1 VIIEILAQII
11 LQLAW
16 YCSAALWPR
25 LRRVRKLAR
34 NGWQPFEGSCVRQG
48 AGTSQRE
55 RSNLCQPRFMSDY
68 TALKVTAL
76 DAVNELLNHV
86 GWGAD
91 DGSERCAIIGV
102 CRSHITENIDK
113 IATTREQAF
122 ALIDEVAQQMK
133 TDWDEI
139 HDVFERK

>member
-1 VIIEILAQII
+1 MVLFGGVVAEIAQST
-11 LQLAW
+11 QAGAQW
-16 YCSAALWPR
+16 MATFR
-25 LRRVRKLAR
+25 RKLRSSGRR
-34 NGWQPFEGSCVRQG
+34 NFSKGAIKLVPAKVHVR
-48 AGTSQRE
+48 
-55 RSNLCQPRFMSDY
+55 L

-133 TDWDEI
+133 TDWDET
-139 HDVFERK
+139 HDVVERK

>member
-1 VIIEILAQII
+1 MIIEILAQII

-25 LRRVRKLAR
+25 LRRERKLAR
-34 NGWQPFEGSCVRQG
+34 NGWQPFEGSCVRHG

-55 RSNLCQPRFMSDY
+55 RSNLSQPRFMSDY

-76 DAVNELLNHV
+76 DAVNELLNHF

-113 IATTREQAF
+113 IANHT
-122 ALIDEVAQQMK
+122 
-133 TDWDEI
+133 
-139 HDVFERK
+139 

>member
-1 VIIEILAQII
+1 
-11 LQLAW
+11 
-16 YCSAALWPR
+16 
-25 LRRVRKLAR
+25 
-34 NGWQPFEGSCVRQG
+34 
-48 AGTSQRE
+48 
-55 RSNLCQPRFMSDY
+55 MSDY

-139 HDVFERK
+139 HDVVERK

>member
-1 VIIEILAQII
+1 M
-11 LQLAW
+11 
-16 YCSAALWPR
+16 
-25 LRRVRKLAR
+25 
-34 NGWQPFEGSCVRQG
+34 
-48 AGTSQRE
+48 
-55 RSNLCQPRFMSDY
+55 CQPRFMSDY

-102 CRSHITENIDK
+102 CKSHITENIDK

-133 TDWDEI
+133 SKRRSRPI
-139 HDVFERK
+139 RKGLAWGLQSVDQRVCKSLAGGMEAATTENYEVRPNDQGRSSSIRDCG